1 MPFLGSV
8 YQIFG
13 LYPEIYYGMISAEL
27 QEEAQRNISIIIV
40 QKLKR
45 KNKAQM
51 NICAFFIVLSENT
64 VCNLQE
70 S

>member
-27 QEEAQRNISIIIV
+27 QEEAQKE
-40 QKLKR
+40 QLK
-45 KNKAQM
+45 NSS
-51 NICAFFIVLSENT
+51 VET
-64 VCNLQE
+64 EVE
-70 S
+70 E

>member
-27 QEEAQRNISIIIV
+27 QEEAQ
-40 QKLKR
+40 KEHL
-45 KNKAQM
+45 
-51 NICAFFIVLSENT
+51 ENNSAEAE
-64 VCNLQE
+64 VE
-70 S
+70 E